1 MSIYNVHRK
10 GVMAGCLTPLSEK
23 STVTFKGIKVFSRG
37 LLVVAQLFVSV
48 WHCVCTC
55 VSLNFDFFFAK
66 IKCGLYFLDHFD
78 VLMSKMIFKK

>member
-37 LLVVAQLFVSV
+37 LLVVTQLSRDKEAFY
-48 WHCVCTC
+48 
-55 VSLNFDFFFAK
+55 
-66 IKCGLYFLDHFD
+66 YFNS
-78 VLMSKMIFKK
+78 MMK